1 MYFATVVDSK
11 ALLQSVLAALIAGV
25 GVTAIFCIAIFGAA
39 RFADMNR
46 SGRPA
51 AAVAFGLVA
60 ILALVAFAGA
70 IVVGLV
76 VMTSKS

>member
-1 MYFATVVDSK
+1 MLLATVVDSK
-11 ALLQSVLAALIAGV
+11 ALLQSVAAALVAGI
-25 GVTAIFCIAIFGAA
+25 GVTAIFCVAIFGAA

-51 AAVAFGLVA
+51 AAVAFGIVA
-60 ILALVAFAGA
+60 ILGLIAFAGA

-76 VMTSKS
+76 VMTSK

>member
-1 MYFATVVDSK
+1 MLLATVVDSK
-11 ALLQSVLAALIAGV
+11 ALLQSVAAALVAGI
-25 GVTAIFCIAIFGAA
+25 GVTAIFCVAIFGAA

-51 AAVAFGLVA
+51 AAVAFGIVA
-60 ILALVAFAGA
+60 ILALIAFAGA

-76 VMTSKS
+76 AMTSK